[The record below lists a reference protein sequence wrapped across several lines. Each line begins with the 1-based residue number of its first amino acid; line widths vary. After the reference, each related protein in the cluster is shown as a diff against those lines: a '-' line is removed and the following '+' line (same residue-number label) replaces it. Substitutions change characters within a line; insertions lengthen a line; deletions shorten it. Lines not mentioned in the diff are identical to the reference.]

1 MISRASLFNKGIYKS
16 TLRRYLWGSVLY
28 FILLFMI
35 TGMSIL
41 LNYSHDYRYLP
52 MVNGRQTSIILSNE
66 FILLPILLSI
76 AVPTIAGLLI
86 FRFIHSKKTSVFV
99 HSLPVKRTANYISSV
114 LAGLT
119 LMIAPIIIN
128 TAVLMIISLSG
139 YSQYFTVSDCATWML
154 LNIFSIFIM
163 FSCVCFVAVLTGNSF
178 AMIVL
183 NILFHTFIPLLTAGF
198 SLVCEK
204 FLHGFAGEN
213 ELLTRVVNN
222 NFPARI
228 MSIVSSWN
236 YEHITAK
243 SYTSDFVKFSL
254 IAIVLYVISAV
265 FYKARKMETAEDV
278 AGFKCLNPIFKYLI
292 TFMGAIAAF
301 SIFSDSIDENE
312 FIFWCLVALVSAV
325 IYFASEMLLKKTF
338 KVWHTYKGYL
348 VFAAAFSV
356 LMCLFSLTSFF
367 GFETNIPPKDKI
379 ANVAVYDY
387 YRNEKPL
394 VANAD
399 VIDRALNIHG
409 KMIANA
415 QRIKKMGETAI
426 HIEYQLENKK
436 IIHRRYPI
444 TEDELHEIMN
454 SLYKNEEYKMKREE
468 VFEEAEEIYKASINH
483 NYGSEDILDKEKLAA
498 LNECVKADIMELDY
512 DELYNNSW
520 NFNIELDFIVNDE
533 KEGYYNTWQGVDDDG
548 KRIKVR
554 YLHLNVNPN
563 YKRTMQWIK
572 DNGYWEMVKIKN
584 EGFIYICKEWENLP
598 FVGKTLDIAAGESVI
613 SKKEE
618 KDIIKLENQED
629 IERLIEYAHTAPSRY
644 ISQDKRYT
652 VYQIKDEANKDYIF
666 LTRMT
671 KEEIE
676 ALFPEK
682 DFSGKFN

>member
-41 LNYSHDYRYLP
+41 LNYSNDNGYLP
-52 MVNGRQTSIILSNE
+52 MINGRRVCILLNNE
-66 FILLPILLSI
+66 YILLPILLSI

-114 LAGLT
+114 FAGLT
-119 LMIAPIIIN
+119 LMIVPIILN
-128 TAVLMIISLSG
+128 TAILMIISLSG
-139 YSQYFTVSDCATWML
+139 YSQYFSVGDCAVWML

-163 FSCVCFVAVLTGNSF
+163 FSCVCFVGSLTGNSF
-178 AMIVL
+178 AMIAL
-183 NILFHTFIPLLTAGF
+183 NILFHTFVPLITAGL

-204 FLHGFAGEN
+204 FLHGYAGEN

-228 MSIVSSWN
+228 MNIVSSWN

-243 SYTSDFVKFSL
+243 SYASDFVKFGI
-254 IAIVLYVISAV
+254 IAVVLYVISAV
-265 FYKARKMETAEDV
+265 FYKIRKMETAEDV

-292 TFMGAIAAF
+292 TFMGAVAAF

-312 FIFWCLVALVSAV
+312 FVFWCLVALVSAV

-379 ANVAVYDY
+379 AKVSVYDY

-409 KMIANA
+409 KMIAKA
-415 QRIKKMGETAI
+415 QRIKVQGETAI
-426 HIEYQLENKK
+426 HIEYQLKNKK
-436 IIHRRYPI
+436 SVHRRYPI

-468 VFEEAEEIYKASINH
+468 IFGETEEIYKANINH
-483 NYGSEDILDKEKLAA
+483 NRGSEEIFDKDKLKA
-498 LNECVKADIMELDY
+498 LNECVTADIMELDY
-512 DELYNNSW
+512 DELYNNGW
-520 NFNIELDFIVNDE
+520 NFNIELNYIMDDE
-533 KEGYYNTWQGVDDDG
+533 KEGYHNIIQGLDDDG
-548 KRIKVR
+548 KRIKVK
-554 YLHLNVNPN
+554 YLHLNINPN
-563 YKRTMQWIK
+563 YKRTVQWIK
-572 DNGYWEMVKIKN
+572 DNGYWDLVKINN
-584 EGFIYICKEWENLP
+584 EGFIYICKDGQRLP
-598 FVGKTLDIAAGESVI
+598 FVGEALDIAAGESAT

-618 KDIIKLENQED
+618 SDIIKLENQED
-629 IERLIEYAHTAPSRY
+629 LERLIEYAHTAPSRY
-644 ISQDKRYT
+644 INRDERYC
-652 VYQIKDEANKDYIF
+652 VYQIKDEANKDYLF